1 MKHNEPFEDD
11 GRTVADIIPLP
22 IGQQMIPQ
30 MVCQLGLFRGKI
42 GIRSGFLRNTLQE
55 HEQFQ
60 RL

>member
-1 MKHNEPFEDD
+1 MLCCQLGK
-11 GRTVADIIPLP
+11 RYIPLP
-22 IGQQMIPQ
+22 VGQQMIPQ

-42 GIRSGFLRNTLQE
+42 GIRSGFLRNTIQE